1 MIEIN
6 SKIIDAGVLFQRVEN
21 TAKSRQIAEE
31 FYVWED
37 DDLNQCSYYAVHNM
51 MQHVYENL
59 QVMNTTWPLCEKPLR
74 SNHRVVGGAI
84 VFCKRIVRKL
94 TRWLFQPLYL
104 QQTEFNSAVTKTV
117 SEMLKVQEMLITLG
131 EKGCKEE

>member
-6 SKIIDAGVLFQRVEN
+6 SKIIDANVLFQRVEN
-21 TAKSRQIAEE
+21 TAKSRKIAEE

-37 DDLNQCSYYAVHNM
+37 GDSGRVDYYAVRDM
-51 MQHVYENL
+51 MQRVYENL

-74 SNHRVVGGAI
+74 SNHRIIGGAI

-117 SEMLKVQEMLITLG
+117 SDMLKVQEMLITLG
-131 EKGCKEE
+131 ENGSKED